1 MLNVEL
7 RPSDPP
13 LALILIIKIVYVMKE
28 INRLLM
34 LASRLAIIALTTLI
48 LSCGIFESEED
59 ETEEDEAINQT
70 NEISSI
76 SDSDGSSNQVVENA
90 KEGSTVGITAYA
102 SDDDSDDT
110 VTYSLNNDA
119 DKRFTID
126 RDSGVVTVAAD
137 ASIDYET
144 ATSHNIEVKATSSDG
159 TTSTKAFGI
168 EVLDEDE
175 STDDGDG
182 DDNGDATNSIG
193 AISDIDNSSNKVD
206 ENASVG
212 TAVGITAYADDAG
225 DSVSYTLSDSAG
237 NKFAIHETSGVV
249 TVNAKLNYESAA
261 SHSITVQATS
271 SDGSFMRKSF
281 GIEVIDDPNES
292 NDGTSNDVSAVTDTN
307 TSDDEVEENAANG
320 SLVGIT
326 AYASD
331 ADEGE
336 GVSYS
341 LLRDADGRFGI
352 DTTSGVVSVAD
363 GSKLNYERE
372 RAHTIEVLATSDD
385 TSTSSAEFVI
395 SVIDVADES
404 ATDQHDVTAPEDADS
419 SDNQV
424 DESASIGTTVGITA
438 YATDADDGDGVRY
451 SLARSAN
458 GRFKIDGT
466 SGVVTTAKALDYEA
480 DPSHYIT
487 VNANSDDGSVASTE
501 FNIAVKDA
509 AEISTTIS
517 GVAVDGYLQG
527 ANVCLDK
534 DGDQK
539 CTAADSAVVTTTAD
553 GGYSLVVDAG
563 DAELYPVLVQVIGGT
578 TIDSDDP
585 NGEPVAKDSIMNA
598 PAGKYSLV
606 SPLTTLVQGKIAD
619 NSGLDADAAERLV
632 IDDLGIDSDS
642 NLSLFDDYVA
652 EKQNTDLD
660 SEAQADYDF
669 VHSVA
674 QLVAQAIADNIEKVS
689 NDLNEST
696 TVDAD
701 GEDFNEVVQI
711 VVTEVADDLS
721 EVAEA
726 VDDAIEQT
734 EGDEEVNLT
743 AVYEDIDDELAVD
756 ANASKL
762 EEEIA
767 LLEHEAE
774 AQSGTSVAD
783 FMAAGFHWIDSSD
796 HYNGSDNICYE
807 YDYSDI
813 VISWDNSYSLRYD
826 YDKDSNGGE
835 FIYRDDSDDR
845 PSYLLVNDQWLYQPE
860 RPLELLAE
868 YDDGSID
875 LAVSRGEEKIGGETL
890 DVSGEYLLSFVVD
903 DGWAEVIE
911 SYDPTVI
918 FSAGAEIL
926 SIYEENLFDS
936 YWIDAESDCHYDI
949 NATATCSL
957 LVENDSSEY
966 AKALSDLLDENISFR
981 SGSLGNYDLQFEG
994 ELNASDVYSS
1004 TGLVHF
1010 YADEENASL
1019 VATAEWYIVNLAD
1032 EASLKFKVPLAL
1044 LNDDDGSDAP
1054 YYLITPLDGALH
1066 YVEHRPA
1073 GFVIEDAG
1081 TFFNRVAMD
1090 DILSA
1095 FNSSNQ
1101 ASAIACSLDHDD
1113 DDSNNDGGDSGN
1125 GDSSDV
1131 VISSEDGYKQNALIS
1146 PNGGEEWF
1154 WYSQATVEWYTSEFG
1169 NEVDLYVIAD
1179 DNSDIFDSS
1188 ASDADI
1194 VNSIVNSN
1202 LNSIG
1207 IAIANTGSYTFS
1219 AEIANASGNG
1229 YAVLIVDSENNSIF
1243 DVSNAGFAITYQDD
1257 PDGDGDENDTSG
1269 NSYQDWSVNDILGKT
1284 LYLVYE
1290 DLDYYLDS
1298 DQWESSG
1305 NVINTIQFAGDYIS
1319 DQSSNMHGAPYQGL
1333 FGYAEGA
1340 TDNVGDLSLTW
1351 WIDGNGILHLAEDA
1365 EGHDT
1370 TEMAKISANSDYYEI
1385 QAIQDDDGSV
1395 FDDWVMSSAY
1405 EYLYFDKSQAEAAC
1419 VSNDLGCSDSGAANG
1434 PDLTAMYESWTE
1446 AELADKG
1453 FYVVS
1458 AWDQEDGQFSF
1469 YGFYLEFNDTHMI
1482 IHEELDPNSGINDT
1496 NDWSIS
1502 SIDSILDADSQ
1513 GNSYV
1518 LAKVSTLSDGTIEVA
1533 FGDDRDDLQGYYQYY
1548 DMFFPTEAAATAY
1561 CIEAQGVNCL
1571 VDDGDDGDDNN
1582 GGSDNGNDSDGSSGG
1597 NSYQSWNVNDIAG
1610 ETLYLVYEDL
1620 DYYSDSGEWESSG
1633 NVINTIQ
1640 FADEYSSDQS
1650 SNMHG
1655 APYQGLFGYAEGATD
1670 NVGDLSLTWWIDGNG
1685 ILHLAEDAEGHDT
1698 TEMAKISANSDY
1710 YEIQAIQD
1718 DDGSVFDD
1726 WVMSSAYEYLYFDK
1740 SQAEAVCASSTLGCS
1755 DSGDTNGPD
1764 LTDIYQPWSE
1774 TELVDKG
1781 FYVVSPEHQ
1790 DDGQISFYGFYLE
1803 FNATHITLYK
1813 SFDANGE
1820 INDIDDWSIAEA
1832 DGILDVNSEDPYVL
1846 AKVSTLSDGTIQVVY
1861 GDDRDD
1867 LQDNIDGYEMFFT
1880 SEEAAT
1886 NYCLKE
1892 QNSNCLI
1899 HDDDSDSDGGD
1910 SGDDGGSSN
1919 DYDDWHPDDF
1929 KDLTIYLVYT
1939 DYDYVN
1945 GEWQD
1950 VGNVISTV
1958 VFENNYSYTDD
1969 YGGGYVGI
1977 YSIADGAVDSVD
1989 SGNSI
1994 SGEWKIH
2001 GSGILELDDLPGD
2014 DLYIGK
2020 LQEEGRVQMV
2030 AGNHDDIFNE
2040 TESEEE
2046 YFLTDK
2052 DEAERLC
2059 GDPCYDSLDE
2069 AGASLSTIY
2078 EPWTEAELG
2087 GKKFYVVLRQDDEDL
2102 PYGYYQYYA
2111 EFNTTHL
2118 LWSYGFTG
2126 GEVEHVA
2133 TWELSDDGIIDL
2145 VDVDDGG
2152 AFVLGKIATLQAAN
2166 TGTSDEINMRFA
2178 STRDQL
2184 QNEFASYDYFFTDLD
2199 AAKGYCSQKE
2209 GGDCLIEL
2217 DLSSVYMP
2225 WQESEVSGV
2234 TWYNVYSDTDSD
2246 TGVTTWY
2253 AATYVFSADGT
2264 VTSYSGINAADGT
2277 SPNEGDVLDWELDH
2291 DDLFLELSGY
2301 DYDGTE
2307 WHYYENL
2314 IGKYDTIDGG
2324 YKTNWGSEES
2334 DMYYFPTDYE
2344 DLMYN
2349 DRSKALAKCE
2359 SVGGCENDD

>member
-1 MLNVEL
+1 M
-7 RPSDPP
+7 
-13 LALILIIKIVYVMKE
+13 
-28 INRLLM
+28 
-34 LASRLAIIALTTLI
+34 
-48 LSCGIFESEED
+48 
-59 ETEEDEAINQT
+59 
-70 NEISSI
+70 
-76 SDSDGSSNQVVENA
+76 
-90 KEGSTVGITAYA
+90 
-102 SDDDSDDT
+102 
-110 VTYSLNNDA
+110 
-119 DKRFTID
+119 
-126 RDSGVVTVAAD
+126 VTVATG

-168 EVLDEDE
+168 EVLNVDE
-175 STDDGDG
+175 STDGGDNGDGG
-182 DDNGDATNSIG
+182 DDNSGDNGDDATNSIG
-193 AISDIDNSSNKVD
+193 PISDADNSDNKVD

-212 TAVGITAYADDAG
+212 TTVGITAYADDADAG

-237 NKFAIHETSGVV
+237 NKFAINETSGVV

-726 VDDAIEQT
+726 VDEAIEQT
-734 EGDEEVNLT
+734 EEGGEVNLT
-743 AVYEDIDDELAVD
+743 AVYEDIDDELTVD
-756 ANASKL
+756 ANASEL
-762 EEEIA
+762 EEEVA

-783 FMAAGFHWIDSSD
+783 FMAAGFHWIDSND

-1351 WIDGNGILHLAEDA
+1351 WIDGNGILHLAEDT
-1365 EGHDT
+1365 ENNDNI
-1370 TEMAKISANSDYYEI
+1370 EMAKVSSSTDYYEI
-1385 QAIQDDDGSV
+1385 QAISDDDGSV
-1395 FDDWVMSSAY
+1395 FDDFVEKSAL
-1405 EYLYFDKSQAEAAC
+1405 EYLYFNGLDAEAAC
-1419 VSNDLGCSDSGAANG
+1419 ADHSLGCSDSPNTNG
-1434 PDLTAMYESWTE
+1434 PNLAEVYEGWNNS
-1446 AELADKG
+1446 ELSGNKYY
-1453 FYVVS
+1453 FVS
-1458 AWDQEDGQFSF
+1458 PESKHDDEVSF
-1469 YGFYLEFNDTHMI
+1469 YAYYVDFQDDYLIMYDGFNA
-1482 IHEELDPNSGINDT
+1482 S
-1496 NDWSIS
+1496 
-1502 SIDSILDADSQ
+1502 
-1513 GNSYV
+1513 
-1518 LAKVSTLSDGTIEVA
+1518 
-1533 FGDDRDDLQGYYQYY
+1533 
-1548 DMFFPTEAAATAY
+1548 
-1561 CIEAQGVNCL
+1561 
-1571 VDDGDDGDDNN
+1571 
-1582 GGSDNGNDSDGSSGG
+1582 
-1597 NSYQSWNVNDIAG
+1597 
-1610 ETLYLVYEDL
+1610 
-1620 DYYSDSGEWESSG
+1620 SDSYEVHNWS
-1633 NVINTIQ
+1633 
-1640 FADEYSSDQS
+1640 
-1650 SNMHG
+1650 
-1655 APYQGLFGYAEGATD
+1655 
-1670 NVGDLSLTWWIDGNG
+1670 
-1685 ILHLAEDAEGHDT
+1685 LAEDGVLDIMGT
-1698 TEMAKISANSDY
+1698 DNY
-1710 YEIQAIQD
+1710 YVIGKFLSL
-1718 DDGSVFDD
+1718 DDGS
-1726 WVMSSAYEYLYFDK
+1726 
-1740 SQAEAVCASSTLGCS
+1740 
-1755 DSGDTNGPD
+1755 
-1764 LTDIYQPWSE
+1764 
-1774 TELVDKG
+1774 
-1781 FYVVSPEHQ
+1781 
-1790 DDGQISFYGFYLE
+1790 
-1803 FNATHITLYK
+1803 
-1813 SFDANGE
+1813 
-1820 INDIDDWSIAEA
+1820 
-1832 DGILDVNSEDPYVL
+1832 
-1846 AKVSTLSDGTIQVVY
+1846 IQVVY
-1861 GDDRDD
+1861 RDDRDG
-1867 LQDNIDGYEMFFT
+1867 LQGYTDEYEMYFPT
-1880 SEEAAT
+1880 ESAA
-1886 NYCLKE
+1886 NAYCQQE
-1892 QNSNCLI
+1892 Q
-1899 HDDDSDSDGGD
+1899 DSDCIVKQDVGDLYQPWQESQLKGQTFYKVQYDESTGNWWQSRWEFSSDYWLEDTVVYVSFDSDEVNQQVDWHLTGDGVLEDYGEWFALESVLADDAGFQVRYVESDYDELIDVYGNGTDGLVYLYRNKSDAESFCSSVEVGGCVL
-1910 SGDDGGSSN
+1910 DDNDNDGNNDSSN
-1919 DYDDWHPDDF
+1919 NDDYDDWHPDDF
-1929 KDLTIYLVYT
+1929 KGLTIYLVYT

-1945 GEWQD
+1945 GVWQD

-1958 VFENNYSYTDD
+1958 LFDSVYESTDD
-1969 YGGGYVGI
+1969 YDGGYVGI

-1989 SGNSI
+1989 SSNSI

-2020 LQEEGRVQMV
+2020 LQEEGTVQMF
-2030 AGNHDDIFNE
+2030 AGDHDDIFDE
-2040 TESEEE
+2040 ADSEVE
-2046 YFLTDK
+2046 YFLTSK
-2052 DEAERLC
+2052 DEAVRLC

-2069 AGASLSTIY
+2069 AGASLNTMY
-2078 EPWTEAELG
+2078 DFWTTADLS
-2087 GKKFYVVLRQDDEDL
+2087 GKEFYVVLAQDDDDL

-2118 LWSYGFTG
+2118 LWSYSFTG

-2145 VDVDDGG
+2145 VDVDNGG
-2152 AFVLGKIATLQAAN
+2152 TFVLGKIATLQAAN
-2166 TGTSDEINMRFA
+2166 TGTSDEINIRFA
-2178 STRDQL
+2178 NTRDRL
-2184 QNEFASYDYFFTDLD
+2184 QNEVASYDYFFTDLG
-2199 AAKGYCSQKE
+2199 AAKDYCAHKE
-2209 GGDCLIEL
+2209 GDDCLIEIDL
-2217 DLSSVYMP
+2217 DDVYMP
-2225 WQESEVSGV
+2225 WQESEVSDV

-2253 AATYVFSADGT
+2253 SATYVFSADGT

-2277 SPNEGDVLDWELDH
+2277 SANDGYVLDWELDN
-2291 DDLFLELSGY
+2291 DDLFLELSGS

-2307 WHYYENL
+2307 WFYYANL

-2344 DLMYN
+2344 ELMYN

>member
-1 MLNVEL
+1 MKKINSFMLL
-7 RPSDPP
+7 S
-13 LALILIIKIVYVMKE
+13 
-28 INRLLM
+28 
-34 LASRLAIIALTTLI
+34 SRLALLALTTLI
-48 LSCGIFESEED
+48 LSCGLFEAEEETED
-59 ETEEDEAINQT
+59 EPANET

-76 SDSDGSSNQVVENA
+76 SDSDGSDNQVAENA
-90 KEGSTVGITAYA
+90 PEGTTVGITAYA
-102 SDDDSDDT
+102 SDDDSGDT
-110 VTYSLNNDA
+110 VTYSLNDDA
-119 DKRFTID
+119 SGRFTINSG
-126 RDSGVVTVAAD
+126 SGVVTVAAG

-168 EVLDEDE
+168 AVLDEDE
-175 STDDGDG
+175 STGG
-182 DDNGDATNSIG
+182 GDATNSIG
-193 AISDIDNSSNKVD
+193 AISDVDNSSNKVD
-206 ENASVG
+206 ENASAG
-212 TAVGITAYADDAG
+212 TVVGITAYAEDADAE

-237 NKFAIHETSGVV
+237 NKFAINETSGVV
-249 TVNAKLNYESAA
+249 TVNAKLNYESAV
-261 SHSITVQATS
+261 SHSIMVQATS
-271 SDGSFMRKSF
+271 SDGSSTRKSF

-292 NDGTSNDVSAVTDTN
+292 NDGTSNDISAISD
-307 TSDDEVEENAANG
+307 SDDSANQVNENAANG
-320 SLVGIT
+320 TLVGIT
-326 AYASD
+326 ALASD

-352 DTTSGVVSVAD
+352 NATSGVVSVTD
-363 GSKLNYERE
+363 GSKINYERE

-395 SVIDVADES
+395 SVLDVADES
-404 ATDQHDVTAPEDADS
+404 ATDQHDVTAPEDADAS
-419 SDNQV
+419 ANQV

-438 YATDADDGDGVRY
+438 YATDADDSDGVRY

-466 SGVVTTAKALDYEA
+466 TGVVTTAKALDYEA

-501 FNIAVKDA
+501 FNIAVNDA

-539 CTAADSAVVTTTAD
+539 CTAADSAVATTAAD

-606 SPLTTLVQGKIAD
+606 SPLTTLVQGKIAG

-696 TVDAD
+696 VVDAD

-711 VVTEVADDLS
+711 VVTEVAEDLS

-726 VDDAIEQT
+726 VDEAIEQT
-734 EGDEEVNLT
+734 EEGEEVNLT
-743 AVYEDIDDELAVD
+743 AVYEDIDDELTVD
-756 ANASKL
+756 ANASEL
-762 EEEIA
+762 EEEVA

-783 FMAAGFHWIDSSD
+783 FMAAGFHNIDSSD
-796 HYNGSDNICYE
+796 HYDGSDNICYE

-835 FIYRDDSDDR
+835 FIYRGDSDDR
-845 PSYLLVNDQWLYQPE
+845 PSYLLVNDQWFYQPE

-875 LAVSRGEEKIGGETL
+875 LAVSRGEEKIAGETL
-890 DVSGEYLLSFVVD
+890 DVSGEHLLSFVLD

-911 SYDPTVI
+911 SYDPTFT

-1019 VATAEWYIVNLAD
+1019 VATAEWYIVDLAD

-1179 DNSDIFDSS
+1179 DSSDIFDSS

-1405 EYLYFDKSQAEAAC
+1405 EYLYFDKSQAEA
-1419 VSNDLGCSDSGAANG
+1419 
-1434 PDLTAMYESWTE
+1434 
-1446 AELADKG
+1446 
-1453 FYVVS
+1453 
-1458 AWDQEDGQFSF
+1458 
-1469 YGFYLEFNDTHMI
+1469 
-1482 IHEELDPNSGINDT
+1482 
-1496 NDWSIS
+1496 
-1502 SIDSILDADSQ
+1502 
-1513 GNSYV
+1513 
-1518 LAKVSTLSDGTIEVA
+1518 
-1533 FGDDRDDLQGYYQYY
+1533 
-1548 DMFFPTEAAATAY
+1548 
-1561 CIEAQGVNCL
+1561 
-1571 VDDGDDGDDNN
+1571 
-1582 GGSDNGNDSDGSSGG
+1582 
-1597 NSYQSWNVNDIAG
+1597 
-1610 ETLYLVYEDL
+1610 
-1620 DYYSDSGEWESSG
+1620 
-1633 NVINTIQ
+1633 
-1640 FADEYSSDQS
+1640 
-1650 SNMHG
+1650 
-1655 APYQGLFGYAEGATD
+1655 
-1670 NVGDLSLTWWIDGNG
+1670 
-1685 ILHLAEDAEGHDT
+1685 
-1698 TEMAKISANSDY
+1698 
-1710 YEIQAIQD
+1710 
-1718 DDGSVFDD
+1718 
-1726 WVMSSAYEYLYFDK
+1726 
-1740 SQAEAVCASSTLGCS
+1740 VCASSTLGCS

-1867 LQDNIDGYEMFFT
+1867 LQDNIDGYEMLFT

-2277 SPNEGDVLDWELDH
+2277 SANDGYVLDWELDN

-2307 WHYYENL
+2307 WFYYENL

-2324 YKTNWGSEES
+2324 YEVNWGGGEI
-2334 DMYYFPTDYE
+2334 DMYYLPTDYE
-2344 DLMYN
+2344 DLMYS

-2359 SVGGCENDD
+2359 SVGGCLDSPDED

>member
-1 MLNVEL
+1 MQFSDGVQ
-7 RPSDPP
+7 PSTQQH
-13 LALILIIKIVYVMKE
+13 LVFVVYVDYWRWLIKVSRLKPAGPVFVLVITPNIILTMKK
-28 INRLLM
+28 INIFMLLS
-34 LASRLAIIALTTLI
+34 SRLALLALTTLI
-48 LSCGIFESEED
+48 LSCGLFETED
-59 ETEEDEAINQT
+59 EPTNET

-76 SDSDGSSNQVVENA
+76 SDSDGSDNQVAENA
-90 KEGSTVGITAYA
+90 SEGTTVGITAYA
-102 SDDDSDDT
+102 SDADSGDS
-110 VTYSLNNDA
+110 VTYSLNDDA
-119 DKRFTID
+119 SGRFTINSG
-126 RDSGVVTVAAD
+126 SGVVTVAAG

-168 EVLDEDE
+168 AVLDEEETNEISSISDSDGSDNQVTENAPEGTTVGITAYASDADSGDTVTYSLNDDASGRFTINSSSGVVTVAAGASIDYETATSHNIEVKATSSDGSTSTKAFGIAVLNEDE
-175 STDDGDG
+175 PTDSGG
-182 DDNGDATNSIG
+182 STNSVG
-193 AISDIDNSSNKVD
+193 AISDVDNLYNQVD
-206 ENASVG
+206 ESASVG
-212 TAVGITAYADDAG
+212 TAVGITAYAEDADAE
-225 DSVSYTLSDSAG
+225 DSVSYSMSDSAG

-292 NDGTSNDVSAVTDTN
+292 NDGTSNDVSAISD
-307 TSDDEVEENAANG
+307 SDDSANQVEENAANG
-320 SLVGIT
+320 TLVGIT

-458 GRFKIDGT
+458 GRFKIDGI

-539 CTAADSAVVTTTAD
+539 CTAADSAVATTTAD

-711 VVTEVADDLS
+711 VVTEVGEDLS

-726 VDDAIEQT
+726 VDEAIEQT
-734 EGDEEVNLT
+734 EEGEEVNLT
-743 AVYEDIDDELAVD
+743 AVYQDIDDELTVD
-756 ANASKL
+756 ANASEI
-762 EEEIA
+762 EEEVA
-767 LLEHEAE
+767 LLEHESE

-783 FMAAGFHWIDSSD
+783 FMAAGFHNIDSDD
-796 HYNGSDNICYE
+796 HYDGSDNICYE

-835 FIYRDDSDDR
+835 FTYRDDSDDR

-868 YDDGSID
+868 YEDGSID
-875 LAVSRGEEKIGGETL
+875 LAVSRGEEKIAGETL

-911 SYDPTVI
+911 SYDPTFT
-918 FSAGAEIL
+918 FSPGAEIL

-936 YWIDAESDCHYDI
+936 YWIDAESDCHSDI
-949 NATATCSL
+949 NATATCSW
-957 LVENDSSEY
+957 LVEEGGDFY
-966 AKALSDLLDENISFR
+966 AQELSDLLDGDIFR
-981 SGSLGNYDLQFEG
+981 SGSLGYYDVQFEG

-1019 VATAEWYIVNLAD
+1019 VATAEWYIVELAD

-1095 FNSSNQ
+1095 FNSSSQ
-1101 ASAIACSLDHDD
+1101 ASTNACSLDDD
-1113 DDSNNDGGDSGN
+1113 DDGNNG
-1125 GDSSDV
+1125 SD
-1131 VISSEDGYKQNALIS
+1131 
-1146 PNGGEEWF
+1146 
-1154 WYSQATVEWYTSEFG
+1154 
-1169 NEVDLYVIAD
+1169 
-1179 DNSDIFDSS
+1179 
-1188 ASDADI
+1188 
-1194 VNSIVNSN
+1194 
-1202 LNSIG
+1202 
-1207 IAIANTGSYTFS
+1207 
-1219 AEIANASGNG
+1219 
-1229 YAVLIVDSENNSIF
+1229 
-1243 DVSNAGFAITYQDD
+1243 
-1257 PDGDGDENDTSG
+1257 DGDGSG
-1269 NSYQDWSVNDILGKT
+1269 DNGSGDGSGDNNSSDSYQSWNVNDILGKT

-1290 DLDYYLDS
+1290 DLDYYSDS
-1298 DQWESSG
+1298 GSWASSG
-1305 NVINTIQFAGDYIS
+1305 NVINTIQFGTNYS
-1319 DQSSNMHGAPYQGL
+1319 NDQSTNINGNPYQGL
-1333 FGYAEGA
+1333 FGYVDGA
-1340 TDNVGDLSLTW
+1340 VDRVDSLTLTW
-1351 WIDGNGILHLAEDA
+1351 RIDGNGILHLAEDA
-1365 EGHDT
+1365 EGEDI
-1370 TEMAKISANSDYYEI
+1370 TEMAKVSSSTDYYEI
-1385 QAIQDDDGSV
+1385 QAISDDDGSV
-1395 FDDWVMSSAY
+1395 FDDFVKESAL
-1405 EYLYFDKSQAEAAC
+1405 EYLYFNGLDAEAAC
-1419 VSNDLGCSDSGAANG
+1419 ADHSLGCSDSPNTNG
-1434 PDLTAMYESWTE
+1434 PNLAEVYEGWNNS
-1446 AELADKG
+1446 ELSGNKYY
-1453 FYVVS
+1453 FVS
-1458 AWDQEDGQFSF
+1458 PESKHDDEVSF
-1469 YGFYLEFNDTHMI
+1469 YAYYVDFQDDYLIMYDSFNA
-1482 IHEELDPNSGINDT
+1482 N
-1496 NDWSIS
+1496 
-1502 SIDSILDADSQ
+1502 
-1513 GNSYV
+1513 
-1518 LAKVSTLSDGTIEVA
+1518 
-1533 FGDDRDDLQGYYQYY
+1533 
-1548 DMFFPTEAAATAY
+1548 
-1561 CIEAQGVNCL
+1561 
-1571 VDDGDDGDDNN
+1571 
-1582 GGSDNGNDSDGSSGG
+1582 
-1597 NSYQSWNVNDIAG
+1597 
-1610 ETLYLVYEDL
+1610 
-1620 DYYSDSGEWESSG
+1620 SDSYEVHNWS
-1633 NVINTIQ
+1633 
-1640 FADEYSSDQS
+1640 
-1650 SNMHG
+1650 
-1655 APYQGLFGYAEGATD
+1655 
-1670 NVGDLSLTWWIDGNG
+1670 
-1685 ILHLAEDAEGHDT
+1685 LAEDGVLDIMGT
-1698 TEMAKISANSDY
+1698 DNY
-1710 YEIQAIQD
+1710 YVIGKFLSL
-1718 DDGSVFDD
+1718 DDGS
-1726 WVMSSAYEYLYFDK
+1726 
-1740 SQAEAVCASSTLGCS
+1740 
-1755 DSGDTNGPD
+1755 
-1764 LTDIYQPWSE
+1764 
-1774 TELVDKG
+1774 
-1781 FYVVSPEHQ
+1781 
-1790 DDGQISFYGFYLE
+1790 
-1803 FNATHITLYK
+1803 
-1813 SFDANGE
+1813 
-1820 INDIDDWSIAEA
+1820 
-1832 DGILDVNSEDPYVL
+1832 
-1846 AKVSTLSDGTIQVVY
+1846 IQVVY
-1861 GDDRDD
+1861 RDDRDG
-1867 LQDNIDGYEMFFT
+1867 LQGYTDEYEMYFPT
-1880 SEEAAT
+1880 ESAA
-1886 NYCLKE
+1886 NAYCQQE
-1892 QNSNCLI
+1892 Q
-1899 HDDDSDSDGGD
+1899 DSDCIVKQDVGDLYQPWQESQLKGQTFYKVQYDESTGNWWQSRWEFSSDYWLEDTVVYVSFDSDEVNQQVDWHLTGDGVLEYYGEWFALESVLADDAGFQVRYVESDYDELIDVYGNGTDGLVYLYRNKSDAESFCSSVEVGGCVL
-1910 SGDDGGSSN
+1910 DDNDNDGNNDSSN
-1919 DYDDWHPDDF
+1919 NDDYDDWHPDDF

-1989 SGNSI
+1989 SSNSI

-2020 LQEEGRVQMV
+2020 LEEEGTVQMV
-2030 AGNHDDIFNE
+2030 AGDHDDIFNE

-2078 EPWTEAELG
+2078 ESWTEAELI
-2087 GKKFYVVLRQDDEDL
+2087 GKKFYVVLRHDDDDL

-2126 GEVEHVA
+2126 GEVEHMA
-2133 TWELSDDGIIDL
+2133 AWELSDDGIIDF

-2277 SPNEGDVLDWELDH
+2277 SANDGYVLDWELDN

-2307 WHYYENL
+2307 WFYYENL

-2324 YKTNWGSEES
+2324 YEVNWGGGEI
-2334 DMYYFPTDYE
+2334 DMYHLPTDYE
-2344 DLMYN
+2344 DLMYS

-2359 SVGGCENDD
+2359 SVGGCLDSPDED

>member
-1 MLNVEL
+1 MPVFSIEL
-7 RPSDPP
+7 RPSNPL
-13 LALILIIKIVYVMKE
+13 LALIPIIKIAYVMKE

-59 ETEEDEAINQT
+59 ETEEDEPINQT

-102 SDDDSDDT
+102 SDADSGDT
-110 VTYSLNNDA
+110 VSYSLTGDANDL
-119 DKRFTID
+119 FTINSS
-126 RDSGVVTVAAD
+126 SGVVTVASG

-726 VDDAIEQT
+726 VDEAIDQT

-756 ANASKL
+756 ANASEL

-767 LLEHEAE
+767 LLEHESE

-1073 GFVIEDAG
+1073 GYVSENTD

-1095 FNSSNQ
+1095 FNSSSQ
-1101 ASAIACSLDHDD
+1101 ASTIACSLDYDD
-1113 DDSNNDGGDSGN
+1113 DDGNNDGGDNGN
-1125 GDSSDV
+1125 GGSSDV
-1131 VISSEDGYKQNALIS
+1131 VVSSEDGYKPNALIS

-1154 WYSQATVEWYTSEFG
+1154 WYSQATVEWNADEFD
-1169 NEVDLYVIAD
+1169 NAVDLYVIAD
-1179 DNSDIFDSS
+1179 DNSDIFDSVAS
-1188 ASDADI
+1188 ANETDI
-1194 VNSIVNSN
+1194 VNAIVNSN

-1207 IAIANTGSYTFS
+1207 TGLTNTGSHTFS

-1229 YAVLIVDSENNSIF
+1229 YAVLIVDSEDNSIF
-1243 DVSNAGFAITYQDD
+1243 DVSDAGFAITYQDD
-1257 PDGDGDENDTSG
+1257 PDGGDGNDNSG
-1269 NSYQDWSVNDILGKT
+1269 DSYQDWNVNDIAGKT

-1290 DLDYYLDS
+1290 DLDYYLNS

-1305 NVINTIQFAGDYIS
+1305 NVINTIQFADDYIS
-1319 DQSSNMHGAPYQGL
+1319 DQSSNMHGAPYQGM
-1333 FGYAEGA
+1333 FGHAEGA
-1340 TDNVGDLSLTW
+1340 VESVGDLYLTW
-1351 WIDGNGILHLAEDA
+1351 WIDGNGILHLAEDT
-1365 EGHDT
+1365 ENNDNI
-1370 TEMAKISANSDYYEI
+1370 EMAKVSSSTDYYEI
-1385 QAIQDDDGSV
+1385 QAISDDDGSV
-1395 FDDWVMSSAY
+1395 FDDFVEKSAL
-1405 EYLYFDKSQAEAAC
+1405 EYLYFNGLDAEAAC
-1419 VSNDLGCSDSGAANG
+1419 ADHSLGCSDSPNTNG
-1434 PDLTAMYESWTE
+1434 PNLAEVYEGWNNS
-1446 AELADKG
+1446 ELSGNKYY
-1453 FYVVS
+1453 FVS
-1458 AWDQEDGQFSF
+1458 PESKHDDEVSF
-1469 YGFYLEFNDTHMI
+1469 YAYYVDFQDDYLIMYDGFNA
-1482 IHEELDPNSGINDT
+1482 S
-1496 NDWSIS
+1496 
-1502 SIDSILDADSQ
+1502 
-1513 GNSYV
+1513 
-1518 LAKVSTLSDGTIEVA
+1518 
-1533 FGDDRDDLQGYYQYY
+1533 
-1548 DMFFPTEAAATAY
+1548 
-1561 CIEAQGVNCL
+1561 
-1571 VDDGDDGDDNN
+1571 
-1582 GGSDNGNDSDGSSGG
+1582 
-1597 NSYQSWNVNDIAG
+1597 
-1610 ETLYLVYEDL
+1610 
-1620 DYYSDSGEWESSG
+1620 SDSYEVHNWS
-1633 NVINTIQ
+1633 
-1640 FADEYSSDQS
+1640 
-1650 SNMHG
+1650 
-1655 APYQGLFGYAEGATD
+1655 
-1670 NVGDLSLTWWIDGNG
+1670 
-1685 ILHLAEDAEGHDT
+1685 LAEDGVLDIMGT
-1698 TEMAKISANSDY
+1698 DNY
-1710 YEIQAIQD
+1710 YVIGKFLSL
-1718 DDGSVFDD
+1718 DDGS
-1726 WVMSSAYEYLYFDK
+1726 
-1740 SQAEAVCASSTLGCS
+1740 
-1755 DSGDTNGPD
+1755 
-1764 LTDIYQPWSE
+1764 
-1774 TELVDKG
+1774 
-1781 FYVVSPEHQ
+1781 
-1790 DDGQISFYGFYLE
+1790 
-1803 FNATHITLYK
+1803 
-1813 SFDANGE
+1813 
-1820 INDIDDWSIAEA
+1820 
-1832 DGILDVNSEDPYVL
+1832 
-1846 AKVSTLSDGTIQVVY
+1846 IQVVY
-1861 GDDRDD
+1861 RDDRDG
-1867 LQDNIDGYEMFFT
+1867 LQGYTDEYEMYFPT
-1880 SEEAAT
+1880 ESAA
-1886 NYCLKE
+1886 NAYCQQE
-1892 QNSNCLI
+1892 Q
-1899 HDDDSDSDGGD
+1899 DSDCIVKQDVGDLYQPWQESQLKGQTFYKVQYDESAGNWWQSRWEFSSDYWLEDTVVYVSFDSDEVNQQVDWHLTGDGVLEDYGEWFALESVLADDAGFQVRYVESDYDELIDVYGNGTDGLVYLYRNKSDAESFCSSVEVGGCVL
-1910 SGDDGGSSN
+1910 DDNDNDGNNDSSN
-1919 DYDDWHPDDF
+1919 NDGYDDWHPDDF
-1929 KDLTIYLVYT
+1929 KGLTIYLVYT
-1939 DYDYVN
+1939 DSDYVN
-1945 GEWQD
+1945 GVWQD

-1958 VFENNYSYTDD
+1958 LFDSVYESTDD

-1977 YSIADGAVDSVD
+1977 YSIADGAIDSVD
-1989 SGNSI
+1989 SSNSI

-2020 LQEEGRVQMV
+2020 LEEEGTVQMF
-2030 AGNHDDIFNE
+2030 AGSHDDIYDE
-2040 TESEEE
+2040 VATEEE

-2052 DEAERLC
+2052 DEALRLC

-2078 EPWTEAELG
+2078 EPWTETELI

-2111 EFNTTHL
+2111 EFNATHL

-2145 VDVDDGG
+2145 VDVDNGG
-2152 AFVLGKIATLQAAN
+2152 TFVLGKIATLQAAN
-2166 TGTSDEINMRFA
+2166 TGTSDEINIRFA
-2178 STRDQL
+2178 NTRDRL
-2184 QNEFASYDYFFTDLD
+2184 QNEVASYDYFFTDLG
-2199 AAKGYCSQKE
+2199 AAKDYCAHKE
-2209 GGDCLIEL
+2209 GDDCLIEIDL
-2217 DLSSVYMP
+2217 DDVYMP
-2225 WQESEVSGV
+2225 WQESEVSDV

-2253 AATYVFSADGT
+2253 SATYVFSADGT

-2277 SPNEGDVLDWELDH
+2277 SANDGYVLDWELDN
-2291 DDLFLELSGY
+2291 DDLFLELSGS

-2307 WHYYENL
+2307 WFYYANL

-2344 DLMYN
+2344 ELMYN

-2359 SVGGCENDD
+2359 SVGGCVADE

>member
-13 LALILIIKIVYVMKE
+13 LALIPIIKIFYAMKE

-34 LASRLAIIALTTLI
+34 LASRLAIIALTTLVM
-48 LSCGIFESEED
+48 SCGLLESEDDD
-59 ETEEDEAINQT
+59 EEN
-70 NEISSI
+70 NPISSI
-76 SDSDGSSNQVVENA
+76 SDSDDAANQVEENA
-90 KEGSTVGITAYA
+90 VSGTVVGITASA
-102 SDDDSDDT
+102 SDTDSGST
-110 VTYSLNNDA
+110 VAYYLNDDA
-119 DKRFTID
+119 DSRFTID
-126 RDSGVVTVAAD
+126 ITSGVVTVASG

-168 EVLDEDE
+168 EVLDINEISSISDSDGSANEVAENAAEGTTVGITAYASDDDAGDTVSYSLTDDANDLFTINSSSGVVTVATGASIDYETATSHNIEVKATSSDGTTSTKAFGIEVLNVDE
-175 STDDGDG
+175 STDGGDNGDGG
-182 DDNGDATNSIG
+182 DDNSGDNGDDATNSIG
-193 AISDIDNSSNKVD
+193 PISDADNSDNKVD

-212 TAVGITAYADDAG
+212 TTVGITAYADDADAG

-237 NKFAIHETSGVV
+237 NKFAINETSGVV

-271 SDGSFMRKSF
+271 SDGSSTRKSF
-281 GIEVIDDPNES
+281 GINVIDDPNES
-292 NDGTSNDVSAVTDTN
+292 SDGTSNDISAVSD
-307 TSDDEVEENAANG
+307 SDDSANQVNENAANG
-320 SLVGIT
+320 TLVGIT
-326 AYASD
+326 ALASD
-331 ADEGE
+331 DDEDE

-341 LLRDADGRFGI
+341 LLRDADGRFSI
-352 DTTSGVVSVAD
+352 NATSGVVSVAD
-363 GSKLNYERE
+363 GSKLNYERD

-395 SVIDVADES
+395 SVLDVADES
-404 ATDQHDVTAPEDADS
+404 ATDQHDVTAPEDADAS
-419 SDNQV
+419 ANQV

-438 YATDADDGDGVRY
+438 YATDADDSDGVRY

-501 FNIAVKDA
+501 FNIAVNDA

-539 CTAADSAVVTTTAD
+539 CTAADSAIATTTAD

-598 PAGKYSLV
+598 PVGKYSLV

-711 VVTEVADDLS
+711 VVTEVAEDLS

-726 VDDAIEQT
+726 VDEAIEQT
-734 EGDEEVNLT
+734 EEGEEVNLT

-756 ANASKL
+756 ANSSEL
-762 EEEIA
+762 EEEVA

-783 FMAAGFHWIDSSD
+783 FMAAGFHNIDSND

-826 YDKDSNGGE
+826 YDKDSDGGE
-835 FIYRDDSDDR
+835 FVYRNDSDAR
-845 PSYLLVNDQWLYQPE
+845 PSYLLVNDQWFYQPE

-868 YDDGSID
+868 YEDGSID
-875 LAVSRGEEKIGGETL
+875 LAVSRGEEKIDGETL

-911 SYDPTVI
+911 SYDPTFT
-918 FSAGAEIL
+918 FSPGAEIL

-936 YWIDAESDCHYDI
+936 YWVDAESDCHSDI
-949 NATATCSL
+949 NATATCSW
-957 LVENDSSEY
+957 LVEESGDFY
-966 AKALSDLLDENISFR
+966 AQELGDLLNGDIFR
-981 SGSLGNYDLQFEG
+981 SGSLGYYDVQFEG
-994 ELNASDVYSS
+994 ELNASDIYSS

-1019 VATAEWYIVNLAD
+1019 VATAEWYIVELAD

-1044 LNDDDGSDAP
+1044 INDDDGSDAP

-1095 FNSSNQ
+1095 FNSSSQ
-1101 ASAIACSLDHDD
+1101 ASAIACSLDHHDD
-1113 DDSNNDGGDSGN
+1113 DGNNDGGDGDNDSGDSNSSN

-1131 VISSEDGYKQNALIS
+1131 VVSSEDGYKPNALIS

-1219 AEIANASGNG
+1219 ADIANASGNG

-1305 NVINTIQFAGDYIS
+1305 NVINTIQFADDYIS

-1333 FGYAEGA
+1333 FGHAEGA
-1340 TDNVGDLSLTW
+1340 VESVGDLYLTW
-1351 WIDGNGILHLAEDA
+1351 WIDGNGILHLAED
-1365 EGHDT
+1365 
-1370 TEMAKISANSDYYEI
+1370 TENNDNTEVAKVSSSTDYYEI
-1385 QAIQDDDGSV
+1385 QAISDDDGSV
-1395 FDDWVMSSAY
+1395 FDDFVEKSAL
-1405 EYLYFDKSQAEAAC
+1405 EYLYFNGLDAEAAC
-1419 VSNDLGCSDSGAANG
+1419 ADHSLGCSDSPNTNG
-1434 PDLTAMYESWTE
+1434 PNLAEVYEGWNNS
-1446 AELADKG
+1446 ELSGNKYY
-1453 FYVVS
+1453 FVS
-1458 AWDQEDGQFSF
+1458 PESKHDDEVSF
-1469 YGFYLEFNDTHMI
+1469 YAYYVDFQDDYLIMHDSFNA
-1482 IHEELDPNSGINDT
+1482 N
-1496 NDWSIS
+1496 
-1502 SIDSILDADSQ
+1502 
-1513 GNSYV
+1513 
-1518 LAKVSTLSDGTIEVA
+1518 
-1533 FGDDRDDLQGYYQYY
+1533 
-1548 DMFFPTEAAATAY
+1548 
-1561 CIEAQGVNCL
+1561 
-1571 VDDGDDGDDNN
+1571 
-1582 GGSDNGNDSDGSSGG
+1582 
-1597 NSYQSWNVNDIAG
+1597 
-1610 ETLYLVYEDL
+1610 
-1620 DYYSDSGEWESSG
+1620 SDSYEVHNWS
-1633 NVINTIQ
+1633 
-1640 FADEYSSDQS
+1640 
-1650 SNMHG
+1650 
-1655 APYQGLFGYAEGATD
+1655 
-1670 NVGDLSLTWWIDGNG
+1670 
-1685 ILHLAEDAEGHDT
+1685 LAEDGVLDIMGT
-1698 TEMAKISANSDY
+1698 DNY
-1710 YEIQAIQD
+1710 YVIGKFLSL
-1718 DDGSVFDD
+1718 DDGS
-1726 WVMSSAYEYLYFDK
+1726 
-1740 SQAEAVCASSTLGCS
+1740 
-1755 DSGDTNGPD
+1755 
-1764 LTDIYQPWSE
+1764 
-1774 TELVDKG
+1774 
-1781 FYVVSPEHQ
+1781 
-1790 DDGQISFYGFYLE
+1790 
-1803 FNATHITLYK
+1803 
-1813 SFDANGE
+1813 
-1820 INDIDDWSIAEA
+1820 
-1832 DGILDVNSEDPYVL
+1832 
-1846 AKVSTLSDGTIQVVY
+1846 IQVVY
-1861 GDDRDD
+1861 RDDRDG
-1867 LQDNIDGYEMFFT
+1867 LQGYTDEYEMYFPT
-1880 SEEAAT
+1880 ESAA
-1886 NYCLKE
+1886 NAYCQQE
-1892 QNSNCLI
+1892 Q
-1899 HDDDSDSDGGD
+1899 DSDCIVKQDVGDLYQPWQESQLKGQTFYKVQYDESTGNWWQSRWEFSSDYWLEDTVVYVSFDSDEVNQQVDWHLTGDGVLEDYGEWFALESVLADDAGFQVRYVESDYDELIDVYGNGTDGLVYLYRNKSDAESFCSSVEVGGCVL
-1910 SGDDGGSSN
+1910 DDNDNDGNNDSSN
-1919 DYDDWHPDDF
+1919 NDDYDDWHPDDF
-1929 KDLTIYLVYT
+1929 KGLTIYLVYT

-1945 GEWQD
+1945 GVWQD

-1958 VFENNYSYTDD
+1958 LFDSVYESTDD

-1977 YSIADGAVDSVD
+1977 YSIADGAIDSVD
-1989 SGNSI
+1989 SSNSI

-2020 LQEEGRVQMV
+2020 LEEEGTVQMF
-2030 AGNHDDIFNE
+2030 AGNHDDIFDE
-2040 TESEEE
+2040 AESEEE
-2046 YFLTDK
+2046 YFLTSK
-2052 DEAERLC
+2052 DEAVLLC

-2078 EPWTEAELG
+2078 EPWTEAELS
-2087 GKKFYVVLRQDDEDL
+2087 GKNFYVVLEQEDDDRD
-2102 PYGYYQYYA
+2102 GYYQYYA
-2111 EFNTTHL
+2111 EFNSTHM
-2118 LWSYGFTG
+2118 LWWYGFTKE
-2126 GEVEHVA
+2126 GEYDFIA
-2133 TWELSDDGIIDL
+2133 TWELAEDGLLDL
-2145 VDVDDGG
+2145 VDLIHDGDG

-2166 TGTSDEINMRFA
+2166 TGTGDETNIRFA
-2178 STRDQL
+2178 NNRDQL
-2184 QNEFASYDYFFTDLD
+2184 QDEFVSNDYFFDDL
-2199 AAKGYCSQKE
+2199 AAAESYCVQQQGY
-2209 GGDCLIEL
+2209 DCLVEVNL
-2217 DLSSVYMP
+2217 D
-2225 WQESEVSGV
+2225 
-2234 TWYNVYSDTDSD
+2234 
-2246 TGVTTWY
+2246 
-2253 AATYVFSADGT
+2253 
-2264 VTSYSGINAADGT
+2264 
-2277 SPNEGDVLDWELDH
+2277 
-2291 DDLFLELSGY
+2291 
-2301 DYDGTE
+2301 
-2307 WHYYENL
+2307 
-2314 IGKYDTIDGG
+2314 
-2324 YKTNWGSEES
+2324 
-2334 DMYYFPTDYE
+2334 
-2344 DLMYN
+2344 
-2349 DRSKALAKCE
+2349 
-2359 SVGGCENDD
+2359 

>member
-13 LALILIIKIVYVMKE
+13 LALIPIIKIFYAMKE

-34 LASRLAIIALTTLI
+34 LASRLAIIALTALT

-59 ETEEDEAINQT
+59 ETEEDEPINQT

-212 TAVGITAYADDAG
+212 TAVGITAYADDADAG

-539 CTAADSAVVTTTAD
+539 CTAADSAVATTTAD

-711 VVTEVADDLS
+711 VVTEVGEDLS

-726 VDDAIEQT
+726 VDEAIEQT
-734 EGDEEVNLT
+734 EEGEEVNLT
-743 AVYEDIDDELAVD
+743 AVYQDIDDELTVD
-756 ANASKL
+756 ANASEI
-762 EEEIA
+762 EEEVA
-767 LLEHEAE
+767 LLEHESE

-783 FMAAGFHWIDSSD
+783 FMAAGFHNIDSDD
-796 HYNGSDNICYE
+796 HYDGSDNICYE

-835 FIYRDDSDDR
+835 FTYRDDSDDR

-868 YDDGSID
+868 YEDGSID
-875 LAVSRGEEKIGGETL
+875 LAVSRGEEKIAGETL

-911 SYDPTVI
+911 SYDPTFT
-918 FSAGAEIL
+918 FSPGAEIL

-936 YWIDAESDCHYDI
+936 YWIDAESDCHSDI
-949 NATATCSL
+949 NATATCSW
-957 LVENDSSEY
+957 LVEEGGDFY
-966 AKALSDLLDENISFR
+966 AQELSDLLDGDIFR
-981 SGSLGNYDLQFEG
+981 SGSLGYYDVQFEG

-1019 VATAEWYIVNLAD
+1019 VATAEWYIVELAD

-1095 FNSSNQ
+1095 FNSSSQ
-1101 ASAIACSLDHDD
+1101 ASTNACSLDYDD
-1113 DDSNNDGGDSGN
+1113 DDGNNG
-1125 GDSSDV
+1125 SD
-1131 VISSEDGYKQNALIS
+1131 
-1146 PNGGEEWF
+1146 
-1154 WYSQATVEWYTSEFG
+1154 
-1169 NEVDLYVIAD
+1169 
-1179 DNSDIFDSS
+1179 
-1188 ASDADI
+1188 
-1194 VNSIVNSN
+1194 
-1202 LNSIG
+1202 
-1207 IAIANTGSYTFS
+1207 
-1219 AEIANASGNG
+1219 
-1229 YAVLIVDSENNSIF
+1229 
-1243 DVSNAGFAITYQDD
+1243 
-1257 PDGDGDENDTSG
+1257 DGDGSG
-1269 NSYQDWSVNDILGKT
+1269 DNGSGDGSGDNNSSDSYQSWNVNDILGKT

-1290 DLDYYLDS
+1290 DLDYYSDS
-1298 DQWESSG
+1298 GSWASSG
-1305 NVINTIQFAGDYIS
+1305 NVINTIQFGTNYS
-1319 DQSSNMHGAPYQGL
+1319 NDQSTNINGNPYQGL
-1333 FGYAEGA
+1333 FGYVDGA
-1340 TDNVGDLSLTW
+1340 VDSVDSLTLTW
-1351 WIDGNGILHLAEDA
+1351 RIDGNGILHLAEDA
-1365 EGHDT
+1365 EGEDI
-1370 TEMAKISANSDYYEI
+1370 TEMAKVSSSTDYYEI
-1385 QAIQDDDGSV
+1385 QAISDDDGSV
-1395 FDDWVMSSAY
+1395 FDDFVKESAL
-1405 EYLYFDKSQAEAAC
+1405 EYLYFNGLDAEAAC
-1419 VSNDLGCSDSGAANG
+1419 ADHSLGCSDSPNTNG
-1434 PDLTAMYESWTE
+1434 PNLAEVYEGWNNS
-1446 AELADKG
+1446 ELSGNKYY
-1453 FYVVS
+1453 FVS
-1458 AWDQEDGQFSF
+1458 PESKHDDEVSF
-1469 YGFYLEFNDTHMI
+1469 YAYYVDFQDDYLIMYDSFNA
-1482 IHEELDPNSGINDT
+1482 N
-1496 NDWSIS
+1496 
-1502 SIDSILDADSQ
+1502 
-1513 GNSYV
+1513 
-1518 LAKVSTLSDGTIEVA
+1518 
-1533 FGDDRDDLQGYYQYY
+1533 
-1548 DMFFPTEAAATAY
+1548 
-1561 CIEAQGVNCL
+1561 
-1571 VDDGDDGDDNN
+1571 
-1582 GGSDNGNDSDGSSGG
+1582 
-1597 NSYQSWNVNDIAG
+1597 
-1610 ETLYLVYEDL
+1610 
-1620 DYYSDSGEWESSG
+1620 SDSYEVHNWS
-1633 NVINTIQ
+1633 
-1640 FADEYSSDQS
+1640 
-1650 SNMHG
+1650 
-1655 APYQGLFGYAEGATD
+1655 
-1670 NVGDLSLTWWIDGNG
+1670 
-1685 ILHLAEDAEGHDT
+1685 LAEDGVLDIMGT
-1698 TEMAKISANSDY
+1698 DNY
-1710 YEIQAIQD
+1710 YVIGKFLSL
-1718 DDGSVFDD
+1718 DDGS
-1726 WVMSSAYEYLYFDK
+1726 
-1740 SQAEAVCASSTLGCS
+1740 
-1755 DSGDTNGPD
+1755 
-1764 LTDIYQPWSE
+1764 
-1774 TELVDKG
+1774 
-1781 FYVVSPEHQ
+1781 
-1790 DDGQISFYGFYLE
+1790 
-1803 FNATHITLYK
+1803 
-1813 SFDANGE
+1813 
-1820 INDIDDWSIAEA
+1820 
-1832 DGILDVNSEDPYVL
+1832 
-1846 AKVSTLSDGTIQVVY
+1846 IQVVY
-1861 GDDRDD
+1861 RDDRDG
-1867 LQDNIDGYEMFFT
+1867 LQGYTDEYEMYFPT
-1880 SEEAAT
+1880 ESAA
-1886 NYCLKE
+1886 NAYCQQE
-1892 QNSNCLI
+1892 Q
-1899 HDDDSDSDGGD
+1899 DSDCIVKQDVGDLYQPWQESQLKGQTFYKVQYDESTGNWWQSRWEFSSDYWLEDTVVYVSFDSDEVNQQVDWHLTGDGVLEYYGEWFALESVLADDAGFQVRYVESDYDELIDVYGNGTDGLVYLYRNKSDAESFCSSVEVGGCVL
-1910 SGDDGGSSN
+1910 DDNDNDGNNDSSN
-1919 DYDDWHPDDF
+1919 NDDYDDWHPDDF

-2344 DLMYN
+2344 ELMYS

>member
-1 MLNVEL
+1 
-7 RPSDPP
+7 
-13 LALILIIKIVYVMKE
+13 MKE

-159 TTSTKAFGI
+159 TTSTEAFGI

-212 TAVGITAYADDAG
+212 TAVGITAYADYADAG

-352 DTTSGVVSVAD
+352 NTTSGVVSVAD

-395 SVIDVADES
+395 SVLDVADES
-404 ATDQHDVTAPEDADS
+404 ATDQHDVTVPEDADAS
-419 SDNQV
+419 ANQV

-438 YATDADDGDGVRY
+438 YATDADDGDSVRY

-458 GRFKIDGT
+458 GRFKIDSAT
-466 SGVVTTAKALDYEA
+466 GVVTTAKALDYEA

-501 FNIAVKDA
+501 FNIAVNDA

-539 CTAADSAVVTTTAD
+539 CTAADSAVATTTAD

-606 SPLTTLVQGKIAD
+606 SPLTTLVQGKIAG

-652 EKQNTDLD
+652 EKQNTELD

-813 VISWDNSYSLRYD
+813 VISWNNSYSLRYD

-918 FSAGAEIL
+918 LSAGAEIL

-1305 NVINTIQFAGDYIS
+1305 NVINTIQFSGDYI
-1319 DQSSNMHGAPYQGL
+1319 
-1333 FGYAEGA
+1333 
-1340 TDNVGDLSLTW
+1340 
-1351 WIDGNGILHLAEDA
+1351 
-1365 EGHDT
+1365 
-1370 TEMAKISANSDYYEI
+1370 
-1385 QAIQDDDGSV
+1385 
-1395 FDDWVMSSAY
+1395 
-1405 EYLYFDKSQAEAAC
+1405 
-1419 VSNDLGCSDSGAANG
+1419 
-1434 PDLTAMYESWTE
+1434 
-1446 AELADKG
+1446 
-1453 FYVVS
+1453 
-1458 AWDQEDGQFSF
+1458 
-1469 YGFYLEFNDTHMI
+1469 
-1482 IHEELDPNSGINDT
+1482 
-1496 NDWSIS
+1496 
-1502 SIDSILDADSQ
+1502 
-1513 GNSYV
+1513 
-1518 LAKVSTLSDGTIEVA
+1518 
-1533 FGDDRDDLQGYYQYY
+1533 
-1548 DMFFPTEAAATAY
+1548 
-1561 CIEAQGVNCL
+1561 
-1571 VDDGDDGDDNN
+1571 
-1582 GGSDNGNDSDGSSGG
+1582 
-1597 NSYQSWNVNDIAG
+1597 
-1610 ETLYLVYEDL
+1610 
-1620 DYYSDSGEWESSG
+1620 
-1633 NVINTIQ
+1633 
-1640 FADEYSSDQS
+1640 SDQS

-1958 VFENNYSYTDD
+1958 VFENNYSYTDE
-1969 YGGGYVGI
+1969 YGGGYIGI

-1989 SGNSI
+1989 SSNSI

-2020 LQEEGRVQMV
+2020 LQEEGRVQMI
-2030 AGNHDDIFNE
+2030 AGDHDDIFDE
-2040 TESEEE
+2040 AASEEE

-2052 DEAERLC
+2052 VEAERLC
-2059 GDPCYDSLDE
+2059 GDLCYDSLDE

-2078 EPWTEAELG
+2078 EPWTETELI

-2111 EFNTTHL
+2111 EFNATHL

-2145 VDVDDGG
+2145 VDVDNGG
-2152 AFVLGKIATLQAAN
+2152 TFVLGKIATLQAAN
-2166 TGTSDEINMRFA
+2166 TGTSDEINIRFA
-2178 STRDQL
+2178 NTRDRL
-2184 QNEFASYDYFFTDLD
+2184 QNEVASYDYFFTDLG
-2199 AAKGYCSQKE
+2199 AAKDYCAHKE
-2209 GGDCLIEL
+2209 GDDCLIEIDL
-2217 DLSSVYMP
+2217 DDVYMP
-2225 WQESEVSGV
+2225 WQESEVSDV

-2253 AATYVFSADGT
+2253 SATYVFSADGT

-2277 SPNEGDVLDWELDH
+2277 SANDGYVLDWELDN
-2291 DDLFLELSGY
+2291 DDLFLELSGS

-2307 WHYYENL
+2307 WFYYANL

-2344 DLMYN
+2344 ELMYN

-2359 SVGGCENDD
+2359 SVGGCVADE

>member
-1 MLNVEL
+1 MPVFSIEL
-7 RPSDPP
+7 RPSNPL
-13 LALILIIKIVYVMKE
+13 LALIPIIKIAYVMKE

-34 LASRLAIIALTTLI
+34 LASRLAIIALTALT

-59 ETEEDEAINQT
+59 ETEEDEPINQT

-102 SDDDSDDT
+102 SDADSGDT
-110 VTYSLNNDA
+110 VSYSLTDDANDL
-119 DKRFTID
+119 FTINSS
-126 RDSGVVTVAAD
+126 SGVVTVASG

-212 TAVGITAYADDAG
+212 TAVGITAYADDADAG

-539 CTAADSAVVTTTAD
+539 CTAADSAVATTTAD

-711 VVTEVADDLS
+711 VVTEVGEDLS

-726 VDDAIEQT
+726 VDEAIEQT
-734 EGDEEVNLT
+734 EEGEEVNLT
-743 AVYEDIDDELAVD
+743 AVYQDIDDELTVD
-756 ANASKL
+756 ANASEI
-762 EEEIA
+762 EEEVA
-767 LLEHEAE
+767 LLEHESE

-783 FMAAGFHWIDSSD
+783 FMAAGFHNIDSDD
-796 HYNGSDNICYE
+796 HYDGSDNICYE

-835 FIYRDDSDDR
+835 FTYRDDSDDR

-868 YDDGSID
+868 YEDGSID
-875 LAVSRGEEKIGGETL
+875 LAVSRGEEKIAGETL

-911 SYDPTVI
+911 SYDPTFT
-918 FSAGAEIL
+918 FSPGAEIL

-936 YWIDAESDCHYDI
+936 YWIDAESDCHSDI
-949 NATATCSL
+949 NATATCSW
-957 LVENDSSEY
+957 LVEEGGDFY
-966 AKALSDLLDENISFR
+966 AQELSDLLDGDIFR
-981 SGSLGNYDLQFEG
+981 SGSLGYYDVQFEG

-1019 VATAEWYIVNLAD
+1019 VATAEWYIVELAD

-1095 FNSSNQ
+1095 FNSSSQ
-1101 ASAIACSLDHDD
+1101 ASTNACSLDDD
-1113 DDSNNDGGDSGN
+1113 DDGNNG
-1125 GDSSDV
+1125 SD
-1131 VISSEDGYKQNALIS
+1131 
-1146 PNGGEEWF
+1146 
-1154 WYSQATVEWYTSEFG
+1154 
-1169 NEVDLYVIAD
+1169 
-1179 DNSDIFDSS
+1179 
-1188 ASDADI
+1188 
-1194 VNSIVNSN
+1194 
-1202 LNSIG
+1202 
-1207 IAIANTGSYTFS
+1207 
-1219 AEIANASGNG
+1219 
-1229 YAVLIVDSENNSIF
+1229 
-1243 DVSNAGFAITYQDD
+1243 
-1257 PDGDGDENDTSG
+1257 DGDGSG
-1269 NSYQDWSVNDILGKT
+1269 DNGSGDGSGDNNSSDSYQSWNVNDILGKT

-1290 DLDYYLDS
+1290 DLDYYSDS
-1298 DQWESSG
+1298 GSWASSG
-1305 NVINTIQFAGDYIS
+1305 NVINTIQFGTNYS
-1319 DQSSNMHGAPYQGL
+1319 NDQSTNINGNPYQGL
-1333 FGYAEGA
+1333 FGYVDGA
-1340 TDNVGDLSLTW
+1340 VDSVDSLTLTW
-1351 WIDGNGILHLAEDA
+1351 RIDGNGILHLAEDA
-1365 EGHDT
+1365 EGEDI
-1370 TEMAKISANSDYYEI
+1370 TEMAKVSSSTDYYEI
-1385 QAIQDDDGSV
+1385 QAISDDDGSV
-1395 FDDWVMSSAY
+1395 FDDFVKESAL
-1405 EYLYFDKSQAEAAC
+1405 EYLYFNGLDAEAAC
-1419 VSNDLGCSDSGAANG
+1419 ADHSLGCSDSPNTNG
-1434 PDLTAMYESWTE
+1434 PNLAEVYEGWNNS
-1446 AELADKG
+1446 ELSGNKYY
-1453 FYVVS
+1453 FVS
-1458 AWDQEDGQFSF
+1458 PESKHDDEVSF
-1469 YGFYLEFNDTHMI
+1469 YAYYVDFQDDYLIMYDSFNA
-1482 IHEELDPNSGINDT
+1482 N
-1496 NDWSIS
+1496 
-1502 SIDSILDADSQ
+1502 
-1513 GNSYV
+1513 
-1518 LAKVSTLSDGTIEVA
+1518 
-1533 FGDDRDDLQGYYQYY
+1533 
-1548 DMFFPTEAAATAY
+1548 
-1561 CIEAQGVNCL
+1561 
-1571 VDDGDDGDDNN
+1571 
-1582 GGSDNGNDSDGSSGG
+1582 
-1597 NSYQSWNVNDIAG
+1597 
-1610 ETLYLVYEDL
+1610 
-1620 DYYSDSGEWESSG
+1620 SDSYEVHNWS
-1633 NVINTIQ
+1633 
-1640 FADEYSSDQS
+1640 
-1650 SNMHG
+1650 
-1655 APYQGLFGYAEGATD
+1655 
-1670 NVGDLSLTWWIDGNG
+1670 
-1685 ILHLAEDAEGHDT
+1685 LAEDGVLDIMGT
-1698 TEMAKISANSDY
+1698 DNY
-1710 YEIQAIQD
+1710 YVIGKFLSL
-1718 DDGSVFDD
+1718 DDGS
-1726 WVMSSAYEYLYFDK
+1726 
-1740 SQAEAVCASSTLGCS
+1740 
-1755 DSGDTNGPD
+1755 
-1764 LTDIYQPWSE
+1764 
-1774 TELVDKG
+1774 
-1781 FYVVSPEHQ
+1781 
-1790 DDGQISFYGFYLE
+1790 
-1803 FNATHITLYK
+1803 
-1813 SFDANGE
+1813 
-1820 INDIDDWSIAEA
+1820 
-1832 DGILDVNSEDPYVL
+1832 
-1846 AKVSTLSDGTIQVVY
+1846 IQVVY
-1861 GDDRDD
+1861 RDDRDG
-1867 LQDNIDGYEMFFT
+1867 LQGYTDEYEMYFPT
-1880 SEEAAT
+1880 ESAA
-1886 NYCLKE
+1886 NAYCQQE
-1892 QNSNCLI
+1892 Q
-1899 HDDDSDSDGGD
+1899 DSDCIVKQDVGDLYQPWQESQLKGQTFYKVQYDESTGNWWQSRWEFSSDYWLEDTVVYVSFDSDEVNQQVDWHLTGDGVLEYYGEWFALESVLADDAGFQVRYVESDYDELIDVYGNGTDGLVYLYRNKSDAESFCSSVEVGGCVL
-1910 SGDDGGSSN
+1910 DDNDNDGNNDSSN
-1919 DYDDWHPDDF
+1919 NDDYDDWHPDDF
-1929 KDLTIYLVYT
+1929 KGLTIYLVYT

-2020 LQEEGRVQMV
+2020 LEEGRVQMI
-2030 AGNHDDIFNE
+2030 AGDHDDIYDE
-2040 TESEEE
+2040 TETEKE
-2046 YFLTDK
+2046 YFLIDK

-2059 GDPCYDSLDE
+2059 GNPCYDSLDE

-2078 EPWTEAELG
+2078 EPWTEAELS
-2087 GKKFYVVLRQDDEDL
+2087 GKSFYVVLDDEE
-2102 PYGYYQYYA
+2102 GYYQYHA
-2111 EFNTTHL
+2111 EFNATHL
-2118 LWSYGFTG
+2118 LWWYGFAKE
-2126 GEVEHVA
+2126 GEFDHSA
-2133 TWELSDDGIIDL
+2133 TWSIADDDGVLDL

-2152 AFVLGKIATLQAAN
+2152 VFVIGKIEVESVGIIAV
-2166 TGTSDEINMRFA
+2166 RFMD
-2178 STRDQL
+2178 TRDEL
-2184 QNEFASYDYFFTDLD
+2184 QNEYTSRDHFFTDLND
-2199 AAKGYCSQKE
+2199 AEAYCLEKE
-2209 GGDCLIEL
+2209 GQKCLTRA
-2217 DLSSVYMP
+2217 DLSELYTP
-2225 WQESEVSGV
+2225 WQESELIDT
-2234 TWYNVYSDTDSD
+2234 TWYNVYSHTDLD
-2246 TGVTTWY
+2246 NGVTTWY
-2253 AATYVFSADGT
+2253 SATYVFSVDD
-2264 VTSYSGINAADGT
+2264 VTSYPSINDADGSSSYDEDVRDWELENDNLILEISGHHYDDDGT
-2277 SPNEGDVLDWELDH
+2277 SYHAEDIIAK
-2291 DDLFLELSGY
+2291 
-2301 DYDGTE
+2301 
-2307 WHYYENL
+2307 YES
-2314 IGKYDTIDGG
+2314 IDGG
-2324 YKTNWGSEES
+2324 YKVNWGGQES
-2334 DMYYFPTDYE
+2334 DLYYLPDGDENFMYD
-2344 DLMYN
+2344 
-2349 DRSKALAKCE
+2349 DRTEALAKCE
-2359 SVGGCENDD
+2359 SVGGCVADE

>member
-13 LALILIIKIVYVMKE
+13 LALIPIIKIFYAMKE

-34 LASRLAIIALTTLI
+34 LASRLAIIALTALT

-59 ETEEDEAINQT
+59 ETEEDEPINQT

-212 TAVGITAYADDAG
+212 TAVGITAYADDADAG

-539 CTAADSAVVTTTAD
+539 CTAADSAVATTTAD

-711 VVTEVADDLS
+711 VVTEVGEDLS

-726 VDDAIEQT
+726 VDEAIEQT
-734 EGDEEVNLT
+734 EEGEEVNLT
-743 AVYEDIDDELAVD
+743 AVYQDIDDELTVD
-756 ANASKL
+756 ANASEI
-762 EEEIA
+762 EEEVA
-767 LLEHEAE
+767 LLEHESE

-783 FMAAGFHWIDSSD
+783 FMAAGFHNIDSDD
-796 HYNGSDNICYE
+796 HYDGSDNICYE

-835 FIYRDDSDDR
+835 FTYRDDSDDR

-868 YDDGSID
+868 YEDGSID
-875 LAVSRGEEKIGGETL
+875 LAVSRGEEKIAGETL

-911 SYDPTVI
+911 SYDPTFT
-918 FSAGAEIL
+918 FSPGAEIL

-936 YWIDAESDCHYDI
+936 YWIDAESDCHSDI
-949 NATATCSL
+949 NATATCSW
-957 LVENDSSEY
+957 LVEEGGDFY
-966 AKALSDLLDENISFR
+966 AQELSDLLDGDIFR
-981 SGSLGNYDLQFEG
+981 SGSLGYYDVQFEG

-1019 VATAEWYIVNLAD
+1019 VATAEWYIVELAD

-1095 FNSSNQ
+1095 FNSSSQ
-1101 ASAIACSLDHDD
+1101 ASTNACSLDDD
-1113 DDSNNDGGDSGN
+1113 DDDDGNNG
-1125 GDSSDV
+1125 SD
-1131 VISSEDGYKQNALIS
+1131 
-1146 PNGGEEWF
+1146 
-1154 WYSQATVEWYTSEFG
+1154 
-1169 NEVDLYVIAD
+1169 
-1179 DNSDIFDSS
+1179 
-1188 ASDADI
+1188 
-1194 VNSIVNSN
+1194 
-1202 LNSIG
+1202 
-1207 IAIANTGSYTFS
+1207 
-1219 AEIANASGNG
+1219 
-1229 YAVLIVDSENNSIF
+1229 
-1243 DVSNAGFAITYQDD
+1243 
-1257 PDGDGDENDTSG
+1257 DGDGSG
-1269 NSYQDWSVNDILGKT
+1269 DNGSGDGSGDNNSSDSYQSWNVNDILGKT

-1290 DLDYYLDS
+1290 DLDYYSDS
-1298 DQWESSG
+1298 GSWASSG
-1305 NVINTIQFAGDYIS
+1305 NVINTIQFGTNYS
-1319 DQSSNMHGAPYQGL
+1319 NDQSTNINGNPYQGL
-1333 FGYAEGA
+1333 FGYVDGA
-1340 TDNVGDLSLTW
+1340 VDSVDSLTLTW
-1351 WIDGNGILHLAEDA
+1351 RIDGNGILHLAEDA
-1365 EGHDT
+1365 EGEDI
-1370 TEMAKISANSDYYEI
+1370 TEMAKVSSSTDYYEI
-1385 QAIQDDDGSV
+1385 QAISDDDGSV
-1395 FDDWVMSSAY
+1395 FDDFVKESAL
-1405 EYLYFDKSQAEAAC
+1405 EYLYFNGLDAEAAC
-1419 VSNDLGCSDSGAANG
+1419 ADHSLGCSDSPNTNG
-1434 PDLTAMYESWTE
+1434 PNLAEVYEGWNNS
-1446 AELADKG
+1446 ELSGNKYY
-1453 FYVVS
+1453 FVS
-1458 AWDQEDGQFSF
+1458 PESKHDDEVSF
-1469 YGFYLEFNDTHMI
+1469 YAYYVDFQDDYLIMYDSFNA
-1482 IHEELDPNSGINDT
+1482 N
-1496 NDWSIS
+1496 
-1502 SIDSILDADSQ
+1502 
-1513 GNSYV
+1513 
-1518 LAKVSTLSDGTIEVA
+1518 
-1533 FGDDRDDLQGYYQYY
+1533 
-1548 DMFFPTEAAATAY
+1548 
-1561 CIEAQGVNCL
+1561 
-1571 VDDGDDGDDNN
+1571 
-1582 GGSDNGNDSDGSSGG
+1582 
-1597 NSYQSWNVNDIAG
+1597 
-1610 ETLYLVYEDL
+1610 
-1620 DYYSDSGEWESSG
+1620 SDSYEVHNWS
-1633 NVINTIQ
+1633 
-1640 FADEYSSDQS
+1640 
-1650 SNMHG
+1650 
-1655 APYQGLFGYAEGATD
+1655 
-1670 NVGDLSLTWWIDGNG
+1670 
-1685 ILHLAEDAEGHDT
+1685 LAEDGVLDIMGT
-1698 TEMAKISANSDY
+1698 DNY
-1710 YEIQAIQD
+1710 YVIGKFLSL
-1718 DDGSVFDD
+1718 DDGS
-1726 WVMSSAYEYLYFDK
+1726 
-1740 SQAEAVCASSTLGCS
+1740 
-1755 DSGDTNGPD
+1755 
-1764 LTDIYQPWSE
+1764 
-1774 TELVDKG
+1774 
-1781 FYVVSPEHQ
+1781 
-1790 DDGQISFYGFYLE
+1790 
-1803 FNATHITLYK
+1803 
-1813 SFDANGE
+1813 
-1820 INDIDDWSIAEA
+1820 
-1832 DGILDVNSEDPYVL
+1832 
-1846 AKVSTLSDGTIQVVY
+1846 IQVVY
-1861 GDDRDD
+1861 RDDRDG
-1867 LQDNIDGYEMFFT
+1867 LQGYTDEYEMYFPT
-1880 SEEAAT
+1880 ESAA
-1886 NYCLKE
+1886 NAYCQQE
-1892 QNSNCLI
+1892 Q
-1899 HDDDSDSDGGD
+1899 DSDCIVKQDVGDLYQPWQESQLKGQTFYKVQYDESTGNWWQSRWEFSSDYWLEDTVVYVSFDSDEVNQQVDWHLTGDGVLEYYGEWFALESVLADDAGFQVRYVESDYDELIDVYGNGTDGLVYLYRNKSDAESFCSSVEVGGCVL
-1910 SGDDGGSSN
+1910 DDNDNDGNNDSSN
-1919 DYDDWHPDDF
+1919 NDDYDDWHPDDF
-1929 KDLTIYLVYT
+1929 KGLTIYLVYT

-2020 LQEEGRVQMV
+2020 LEEGRVQMI
-2030 AGNHDDIFNE
+2030 AGDHDDIYDE
-2040 TESEEE
+2040 TETEKE
-2046 YFLTDK
+2046 YFLIDK

-2264 VTSYSGINAADGT
+2264 VTSYSGINATDGT

-2344 DLMYN
+2344 ELMYN

>member
-1 MLNVEL
+1 MKKINSFMLL
-7 RPSDPP
+7 S
-13 LALILIIKIVYVMKE
+13 
-28 INRLLM
+28 
-34 LASRLAIIALTTLI
+34 SRLALLALTTLI
-48 LSCGIFESEED
+48 LSCGLFEAEEETED
-59 ETEEDEAINQT
+59 EPANET

-76 SDSDGSSNQVVENA
+76 SDSDGSDNQVAENA
-90 KEGSTVGITAYA
+90 PEGTTVGITAYA
-102 SDDDSDDT
+102 SDDDSGDT
-110 VTYSLNNDA
+110 VTYSLTDDANDL
-119 DKRFTID
+119 FTINSS
-126 RDSGVVTVAAD
+126 SGVVTVATG

-168 EVLDEDE
+168 EVLNVDE
-175 STDDGDG
+175 STDGGDNGDGG
-182 DDNGDATNSIG
+182 DDNSGDNGDDATNSIG
-193 AISDIDNSSNKVD
+193 PISDVDNSYNQVD

-212 TAVGITAYADDAG
+212 IAVGITAYAKDADAE

-249 TVNAKLNYESAA
+249 TVNAKLNYESAR
-261 SHSITVQATS
+261 SHNITVQATS
-271 SDGSFMRKSF
+271 SDGSSTRKSF
-281 GIEVIDDPNES
+281 GINVIDDPNES
-292 NDGTSNDVSAVTDTN
+292 NDGTSNDISAISD
-307 TSDDEVEENAANG
+307 SDDSANQVNENAANG
-320 SLVGIT
+320 TLVGIT
-326 AYASD
+326 AAASD

-336 GVSYS
+336 GASYS
-341 LLRDADGRFGI
+341 LLKDADGRFGI
-352 DTTSGVVSVAD
+352 NATSGVVSVAD

-395 SVIDVADES
+395 SVLDVADES
-404 ATDQHDVTAPEDADS
+404 ATDQHDVTAPEDADAS
-419 SDNQV
+419 TNQV

-466 SGVVTTAKALDYEA
+466 TGVVTTAKALDYEA

-501 FNIAVKDA
+501 FNIAVNDA
-509 AEISTTIS
+509 AEASDTIS
-517 GVAVDGYLQG
+517 GVAVDGYLES
-527 ANVCLDK
+527 AKVCLDK

-539 CTAADSAVVTTTAD
+539 CTISDGNIATTLAD
-553 GGYSLVVDAG
+553 GSYSLVVDAG
-563 DAELYPVLVQVIGGT
+563 DADLYPVLVQVIGGT

-585 NGEPVAKDSIMNA
+585 DGEPVAKDSIMNA

-606 SPLTTLVQGKIAD
+606 SPLTTLVQGKITG

-652 EKQNTDLD
+652 EKQNTELD

-669 VHSVA
+669 VHTVA

-696 TVDAD
+696 VVDAD

-711 VVTEVADDLS
+711 VVTEVAEDLS

-726 VDDAIEQT
+726 VDEAIEQT
-734 EGDEEVNLT
+734 EEGEEVNLT
-743 AVYEDIDDELAVD
+743 AVYEDIDDELTVD
-756 ANASKL
+756 ANASEL
-762 EEEIA
+762 EEEVA

-783 FMAAGFHWIDSSD
+783 FMAAGFHNIDSSD
-796 HYNGSDNICYE
+796 HYDGSDNICYE

-835 FIYRDDSDDR
+835 FIYRGDSDDR
-845 PSYLLVNDQWLYQPE
+845 PSYLLVNDQWFYQPE

-875 LAVSRGEEKIGGETL
+875 LAVSRGEEKIAGETL
-890 DVSGEYLLSFVVD
+890 DVSGEHLLSFVLD

-911 SYDPTVI
+911 SYDPTFT

-1019 VATAEWYIVNLAD
+1019 VATAEWYIVDLAD

-1113 DDSNNDGGDSGN
+1113 DDSNNDGGDSAN

-1340 TDNVGDLSLTW
+1340 TN
-1351 WIDGNGILHLAEDA
+1351 
-1365 EGHDT
+1365 
-1370 TEMAKISANSDYYEI
+1370 
-1385 QAIQDDDGSV
+1385 
-1395 FDDWVMSSAY
+1395 
-1405 EYLYFDKSQAEAAC
+1405 
-1419 VSNDLGCSDSGAANG
+1419 
-1434 PDLTAMYESWTE
+1434 
-1446 AELADKG
+1446 
-1453 FYVVS
+1453 
-1458 AWDQEDGQFSF
+1458 
-1469 YGFYLEFNDTHMI
+1469 
-1482 IHEELDPNSGINDT
+1482 
-1496 NDWSIS
+1496 
-1502 SIDSILDADSQ
+1502 
-1513 GNSYV
+1513 
-1518 LAKVSTLSDGTIEVA
+1518 
-1533 FGDDRDDLQGYYQYY
+1533 
-1548 DMFFPTEAAATAY
+1548 
-1561 CIEAQGVNCL
+1561 
-1571 VDDGDDGDDNN
+1571 
-1582 GGSDNGNDSDGSSGG
+1582 
-1597 NSYQSWNVNDIAG
+1597 
-1610 ETLYLVYEDL
+1610 
-1620 DYYSDSGEWESSG
+1620 
-1633 NVINTIQ
+1633 
-1640 FADEYSSDQS
+1640 
-1650 SNMHG
+1650 
-1655 APYQGLFGYAEGATD
+1655 

-1929 KDLTIYLVYT
+1929 KDLTTYLVYT

-1945 GEWQD
+1945 GAWQD
-1950 VGNVISTV
+1950 VGTVISTV
-1958 VFENNYSYTDD
+1958 LFDSVYESTDD
-1969 YGGGYVGI
+1969 YGTYVGI

-1989 SGNSI
+1989 SSNSI

-2020 LQEEGRVQMV
+2020 LEEEGTVQMV
-2030 AGNHDDIFNE
+2030 AGDHDDIFNE
-2040 TESEEE
+2040 TESEVE

-2052 DEAERLC
+2052 DEAVRSC

-2069 AGASLSTIY
+2069 AGASLSTMY
-2078 EPWTEAELG
+2078 ESWTEAELI
-2087 GKKFYVVLRQDDEDL
+2087 GKKFYVVLRQDDDDL

-2126 GEVEHVA
+2126 GEVEHMA
-2133 TWELSDDGIIDL
+2133 AWELSDDGIIDF

-2277 SPNEGDVLDWELDH
+2277 SANDGYVLDWELDN

-2307 WHYYENL
+2307 WFYYENL

-2324 YKTNWGSEES
+2324 YEVNWGGGEI
-2334 DMYYFPTDYE
+2334 DMYYLPTDYE
-2344 DLMYN
+2344 DLMYS

-2359 SVGGCENDD
+2359 SVGGCLDSPDED